1 LTIGAQANILA
12 IHDKLVRLIGKDL
25 TGHASVGT
33 HVLLQES
40 GPESLR
46 WSDAALDQF
55 LETQVRSK
63 FGVLIR
69 RKQIRP
75 TVNGSHST
83 IGDLSIAVSTAI
95 QRQHRPKRNLVS

>member
-12 IHDKLVRLIGKDL
+12 IHDKLIRLIGKES
-25 TGHASVGT
+25 TREASVGT
-33 HVLLQES
+33 HVLLQEP
-40 GPESLR
+40 GLESLR
-46 WSDAALDQF
+46 WSDLALDQF

-75 TVNGSHST
+75 TINGSHTT

>member
-33 HVLLQES
+33 HVLLQEP

-95 QRQHRPKRNLVS
+95 QRQHRPKRNLVT